1 MKFRNVA
8 IAVAAVVAAASA
20 SATDLTDA
28 AGAFNTSNYISIA
41 GASAVQG
48 GFESLIGS
56 VLNTPKYFADNA
68 NITKANYIAAVGT
81 LKTAAGGIS
90 ASTKFAILYRV
101 AGGSFNGVYPVIRA
115 TAIDALDLTSC
126 TGAGTGTSTDAY
138 LCAVRGPVAAAGNPA
153 LNAGGVVPDAG
164 VSDVEP
170 KFFKVADNLEGET
183 TPVPVSDAE
192 LKKVVANAL
201 YAQAFGLPVT
211 RNVSSGMVFTPSL
224 YNALMAGVYTDWNQV
239 PGSTDSGPIVICRR
253 IPGSGTQALT
263 NLFSGNAGCAASLT
277 STYAMADRGASAAYT
292 GSAYD
297 VPAAVGDSVS
307 GTGLVVIENNSSGD
321 VRSCLDAAVAGG
333 SLYSTKDRS
342 SKTALPVNFGTG
354 GYKAIG
360 VLSMDSLDKSV
371 TPLTTVT
378 PIVAGVG
385 TIGGS
390 NGQWQ
395 FRSFYGTGTLTAPT
409 TTTAGVVSVTLT
421 AANAGVPVGPVA
433 SGSGILPTLANTQV
447 GDWPIIAYE
456 SFNIPT
462 RVTGDKK
469 TVLNRILSAG
479 QQAAVLRTQK
489 TLSWSAL
496 ALPDGITNLTTAA
509 TDTANVLQSY
519 RNGGDLCSPLQRAY

>member
-1 MKFRNVA
+1 MKFRNIA

-28 AGAFNTSNYISIA
+28 SGAFTTGNYISIA

-56 VLNTPKYFADNA
+56 VLTSPKFFADNS
-68 NITKANYIAAVGT
+68 NITKASYIAAVGT
-81 LKTAAGGIS
+81 LKTAAGIYTT
-90 ASTKFAILYRV
+90 STKFAILYRV

-126 TGAGTGTSTDAY
+126 TTGTGTSADAY
-138 LCAVRGPVAAAGNPA
+138 KCAVRGPVASAANSA

-170 KFFKVADNLEGET
+170 KFFKVTDNLEGET
-183 TPVPVSDAE
+183 TPQAITESE

-211 RNVSSGMVFTPSL
+211 RTVSAGMVFTPAT
-224 YNALMAGVYTDWNQV
+224 YNALMAGLFTDWNQV

-263 NLFSGNAGCAASLT
+263 NLFSGNAGCAASAA
-277 STYAMADRGASAAYT
+277 STFALADRSASAAYT
-292 GSAYD
+292 GTSYD
-297 VPAAVGDSVS
+297 VPTAVGDSAT

-333 SLYSTKDRS
+333 ALYSTKDRS
-342 SKTALPVNFGTG
+342 TSAALPVNFGTG

-360 VLSMDSLDKSV
+360 VLSMDSVDKSV
-371 TPLTTVT
+371 TALTTVT
-378 PIVAGVG
+378 PIVGTTG
-385 TIGGS
+385 TIGGG

-395 FRSFYGTGTLTAPT
+395 FRSFYGTGTVTAPT
-409 TTTAGVVSVTLT
+409 TTTAGVVSSTLT
-421 AANAGVPVGPVA
+421 AANAATPVGPVVT
-433 SGSGILPTLANTQV
+433 GSGILPTLANVQV

-462 RVTGDKK
+462 RVSTDKK
-469 TVLNRILSAG
+469 TVLNRILNAG

-496 ALPDGITNLTTAA
+496 ALPDGVTNLTTAP
-509 TDTANVLQSY
+509 TDTANVLQAF
-519 RNGGDLCSPLQRAY
+519 RNNGDICSPLQRAY